1 MRKLA
6 IAMVLPIAL
15 GLAMVAT
22 PAMGGLSSDGLKS
35 EGVGM
40 YTDDSTAHQLSTFT
54 LNPRMISCGVG
65 TLGDHENTGPFAMLM
80 YSTKINSYRA
90 DSVANTITA
99 TGQMRSITRTANG
112 LLAPLS
118 EDVVHD
124 FVAIANDGGPV
135 VTGAHVDDRFDVHF
149 KTPFW
154 NTGNP
159 MCSPSTVVAGGCR
172 FGGEL
177 LMGDIVTN

>member
-6 IAMVLPIAL
+6 IVLPMVL
-15 GLAMVAT
+15 GLAMFAIPAT
-22 PAMGGLSSDGLKS
+22 GGPHQDGLKN

-54 LNPRMISCGVG
+54 INPRMISCGVG
-65 TLGDHENTGPFAMLM
+65 TLGDHMNTGPFAMLM
-80 YSTKINSYRA
+80 YSTKIDSYRA
-90 DSVANTITA
+90 DSVTNTIKA
-99 TGQMRSITRTANG
+99 TGRMRSITRTANG
-112 LLAPLS
+112 LIAPMT

-124 FVAIANDGGPV
+124 FVAIATDLGPV
-135 VTGAHVDDRFDVHF
+135 VPGQHVDDRFDVHF
-149 KTPFW
+149 STPFW
-154 NTGNP
+154 NQATNP
-159 MCSPSTVVAGGCR
+159 MCTPSSVVAGGCR